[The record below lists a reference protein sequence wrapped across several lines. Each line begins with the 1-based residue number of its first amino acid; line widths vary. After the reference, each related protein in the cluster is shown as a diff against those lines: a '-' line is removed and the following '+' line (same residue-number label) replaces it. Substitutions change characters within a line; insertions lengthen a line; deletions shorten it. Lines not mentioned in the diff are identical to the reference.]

1 MLLLEQF
8 PNLMFVFNKYL
19 LFQKVFLYSQEQ
31 YFLKKRITDRIFQGI
46 NGDYICRRE
55 RYWETHIKENIIFSP
70 MTTTI
75 HQCKT
80 KKRSW
85 EKFVA
90 YLYLIENIVVFITAK
105 ILLFCYQFRLKLT
118 ENYLQTLGD
127 FAKIFLGAFFYSV
140 HYPYRSW
147 NLADKRLLRNEVA
160 RYDVSCYAWAE
171 YLTR

>member
-55 RYWETHIKENIIFSP
+55 RYWETHIKENIIFSS

-75 HQCKT
+75 HQCK
-80 KKRSW
+80 KSCYNK
-85 EKFVA
+85 E
-90 YLYLIENIVVFITAK
+90 K
-105 ILLFCYQFRLKLT
+105 ILGKICGLFIPYWKYCCFHDSRDPFILLSISSQTDRELSSNSRRL
-118 ENYLQTLGD
+118 
-127 FAKIFLGAFFYSV
+127 
-140 HYPYRSW
+140 R
-147 NLADKRLLRNEVA
+147 
-160 RYDVSCYAWAE
+160 
-171 YLTR
+171 